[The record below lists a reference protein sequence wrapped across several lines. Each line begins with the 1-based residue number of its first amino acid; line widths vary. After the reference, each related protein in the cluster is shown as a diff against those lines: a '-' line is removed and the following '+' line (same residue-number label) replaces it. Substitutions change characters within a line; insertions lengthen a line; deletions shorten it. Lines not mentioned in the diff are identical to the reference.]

1 MHLKFF
7 VDKPMHN
14 QWLHVHFLL
23 FLFVYNSMPIAFR
36 KHLKHKIVCTLN
48 IPCLNGIVEW
58 PLYYEAILRLLLLC
72 CLNEFTE
79 YRYTLVGSENNRRKC
94 TRQISSFP
102 LVCILQDLISG
113 QLRILIAQGANVCRI
128 YIACKLDV

>member
-1 MHLKFF
+1 MA
-7 VDKPMHN
+7 
-14 QWLHVHFLL
+14 
-23 FLFVYNSMPIAFR
+23 S
-36 KHLKHKIVCTLN
+36 LN
-48 IPCLNGIVEW
+48 D
-58 PLYYEAILRLLLLC
+58 LYITKQFYAC
-72 CLNEFTE
+72 FYYAALNEFTE
-79 YRYTLVGSENNRRKC
+79 YGYTLVGSENNRRKC